1 MRIIAWP
8 LALTTIVMFVPNVSS
23 LARNFRTSG
32 RFSTRL
38 SSSSPLYSLLLDT
51 PVQLRGIREIVD
63 RYDLFL
69 FDQFGVLHDGVR
81 PVDGTIEMLEELK
94 KLNKTAIIVS
104 NTSSRSNIAARRL
117 NEMGFSSS
125 SFDGGVV
132 TSGESAHKWIHSLC
146 LAEGRKRCCFI
157 TWRDGKAY
165 SAHGANSFLASLN
178 VEISAA
184 EEADFIFFHG
194 TQSIAD
200 TDPTSSG
207 TPIKLYD
214 DGDVNDEVL
223 QRSLREA
230 ARRGIPAI
238 CANLDIVAMIPSGAA
253 YMPGL
258 LKKSY
263 ENIGGTC
270 VGFGK
275 PNKEYFATAYKMAS
289 SVHREKFGISENV
302 KLRAIHVGDS
312 VHHDIAGEEPPHLG
326 DRHNCIYCVVFM
338 SLRSTLQLIT
348 NRC

>member
-1 MRIIAWP
+1 MRIIAWQP
-8 LALTTIVMFVPNVSS
+8 LTTIVMFVPNVLS
-23 LARNFRTSG
+23 LARSFRTSC

-38 SSSSPLYSLLLDT
+38 SSSSSPIYSLLMDT
-51 PVQLRGIREIVD
+51 PVQLRGVREIVD
-63 RYDLFL
+63 RYDLFF

-104 NTSSRSNIAARRL
+104 NTSNRSNIASKRL

-125 SFDGGVV
+125 NFDGGVV
-132 TSGESAHKWIHSLC
+132 TSGESAHRWIHSLC
-146 LAEGRKRCCFI
+146 LEEGRKKCCFI

-214 DGDVNDEVL
+214 DGNVNDEVL

-275 PNKEYFATAYKMAS
+275 PNKEYFATAYKMAAG
-289 SVHREKFGISENV
+289 VHREKFGISENV

-312 VHHDIAGEEPPHLG
+312 VHHDIAGMALLQSA
-326 DRHNCIYCVVFM
+326 DRHY
-338 SLRSTLQLIT
+338 
-348 NRC
+348 